1 MFMSADLTYHCLH
14 MRIEDYRTVSHS
26 VQLRKRYFSD
36 ILLPLELLFFPFKV
50 DVDSLLSV
58 FIRLFL
64 PIFLIVSTTS
74 VLLL

>member
-36 ILLPLELLFFPFKV
+36 ILLPFESLFFPSNPNWHELRKQEKCS
-50 DVDSLLSV
+50 SLAPLMSK
-58 FIRLFL
+58 F
-64 PIFLIVSTTS
+64 SKTQ
-74 VLLL
+74 

>member
-36 ILLPLELLFFPFKV
+36 ILLPFESLFFPFNPIWHELRKQEKC
-50 DVDSLLSV
+50 SSWEQV
-58 FIRLFL
+58 F
-64 PIFLIVSTTS
+64 
-74 VLLL
+74 